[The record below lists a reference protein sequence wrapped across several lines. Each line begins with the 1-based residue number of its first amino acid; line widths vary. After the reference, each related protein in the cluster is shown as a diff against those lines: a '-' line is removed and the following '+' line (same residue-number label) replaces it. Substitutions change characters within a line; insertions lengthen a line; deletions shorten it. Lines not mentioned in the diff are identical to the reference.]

1 MCIVNE
7 VQYYPQKGYNP
18 PLTILVIVFCINSKL
33 NNEALSFK
41 TVNLTINILHSLKH
55 TRFRVSVI
63 EIDIPTFTIITLGI
77 KDFWS
82 RKFCFVF

>member
-41 TVNLTINILHSLKH
+41 T
-55 TRFRVSVI
+55 
-63 EIDIPTFTIITLGI
+63 TLP
-77 KDFWS
+77 
-82 RKFCFVF
+82 